1 MMIMMTGSSSDPCSD
16 TYMGAEPFSEI
27 ETANMRDWLTAH
39 KDTIKFYNNVHSY
52 SQLILLPWGWG
63 YDEPDNYDDLFR
75 VASLAND
82 ALFDV
87 HQKYYE
93 VIKTLE
99 RTLQT
104 LQHFL
109 IRLAASRVF
118 CMLLAVDHWT
128 GPWES
133 WAFPTVTAW
142 S

>member
-1 MMIMMTGSSSDPCSD
+1 
-16 TYMGAEPFSEI
+16 MGAEPFSEV

-75 VASLAND
+75 VASLGND

-93 VIKTLE
+93 VIKTLKVF
-99 RTLQT
+99 QS
-104 LQHFL
+104 
-109 IRLAASRVF
+109 AAPFS
-118 CMLLAVDHWT
+118 HT
-128 GPWES
+128 P
-133 WAFPTVTAW
+133 
-142 S
+142 